1 MSTPGVTTEYVFYV
15 GENIG
20 NISLWERSTSDWDRD
35 DWQHERPIYAN
46 TRGQGVW
53 YSSSPDEYHGTEPAE
68 PTEAFW
74 QALGQILD
82 EDADQVDVREC
93 VWYER
98 ETVQSI
104 LQMLD
109 EGAVPGPM
117 EQLLAYAEQ
126 DGGYE

>member
-20 NISLWERSTSDWDRD
+20 NISLWERSTSDWDHV

-53 YSSSPDEYHGTEPAE
+53 YSSSPDEYHGTEPVE

-74 QALGQILD
+74 NALKQITD
-82 EDADQVDVREC
+82 PEGGRIDVEDCE
-93 VWYER
+93 WYEC
-98 ETVQSI
+98 EVVQSTI
-104 LQMLD
+104 QMV
-109 EGAVPGPM
+109 EAGAVTDPM
-117 EQLLAYAEQ
+117 EDLLAYAEDKQ
-126 DGGYE
+126 